1 MGLYAGSVVALPKV
15 VMFIYSLSILFDYLD
30 LISPAEA
37 LFIMC
42 GLLAVL
48 WISAPAPNGCLR
60 QSNLESYSFSGW
72 TGRQCLVA
80 VFWPFFL
87 LLNATLFGVDWL
99 AKSGRWTVSSWD
111 DVHFMLLLPIIW
123 WTVSV
128 WRCSVHTRFRLSSA
142 GARLITLAVFVEYA
156 LKLYIRID
164 YPRLFFNCEELLL
177 DYGSCF

>member
-1 MGLYAGSVVALPKV
+1 MAWLKV
-15 VMFIYSLSILFDYLD
+15 VMFIYSLSILFNHLD
-30 LISPAEA
+30 LISPSEA
-37 LFIMC
+37 LFILG
-42 GLLAVL
+42 GLLVVL
-48 WISAPAPNGCLR
+48 WISAPVSDSGSR
-60 QSNLESYSFSGW
+60 QLTFENYLFSCW
-72 TGRQCLVA
+72 TGNQELAA

-87 LLNATLFGVDWL
+87 LMNTVLFAVDWL

-111 DVHFMLLLPIIW
+111 DVHFVLLLPIIW

-128 WRCSVHTRFRLSSA
+128 WRCSAHTRFRLYSA
-142 GARLITLAVFVEYA
+142 GARLITLGVFMEYA